1 MIELKDTMRGQ
12 LSPFPTAIDE
22 LFHDCTA
29 PINIQMMLGWKGS
42 ELNSRKKQKSRIT
55 EYPKLE
61 ETHKD
66 HQDQLLA
73 PHRTTG
79 LYLKG

>member
-1 MIELKDTMRGQ
+1 MIELKDTMQGQ

-42 ELNSRKKQKSRIT
+42 ELNSRKKQ
-55 EYPKLE
+55 
-61 ETHKD
+61 
-66 HQDQLLA
+66 
-73 PHRTTG
+73 
-79 LYLKG
+79 